1 MIMFTLRGICDAQL
15 SMFNIKTTLINIL
28 ISKETTSFW
37 MKLLDY
43 TIVTNVIY
51 LKIVIISSLKP
62 SFQCKVLP
70 NCSALI
76 RDVCSEG
83 S

>member
-15 SMFNIKTTLINIL
+15 SMFNIKTTLTNIL

-37 MKLLDY
+37 MKLLVY

-51 LKIVIISSLKP
+51 LKIVISKIISK
-62 SFQCKVLP
+62 
-70 NCSALI
+70 
-76 RDVCSEG
+76 
-83 S
+83 